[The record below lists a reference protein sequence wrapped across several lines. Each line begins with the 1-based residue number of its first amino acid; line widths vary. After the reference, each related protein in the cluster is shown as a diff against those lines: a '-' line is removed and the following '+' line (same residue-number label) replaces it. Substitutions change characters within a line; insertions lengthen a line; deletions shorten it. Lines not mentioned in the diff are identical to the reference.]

1 MGPQVDGPVAF
12 IGVGKI
18 GTPMAARLIAAG
30 HELVV
35 YDKSQGAAERMAGSN
50 VEVAE
55 SAAAAVEA
63 CETVFTCLPGP
74 SEFNDLLFGDDSLA
88 GALRQGS
95 ILVDHTTN
103 SPEVISSAAAR
114 LEDRGVSLIDVPVS
128 GGVEG
133 ARTGDLTALVGGS
146 ETDVVRVR
154 PYLDAMC
161 SSVFH
166 LGPVGSG
173 TVAKLMN
180 NLACFTL
187 DQVIAECLTIGVK
200 AGADPQRLF
209 DALKGSAL
217 GKGGNINVRLVETFM
232 RSDFEPRFT
241 LAGAHKDLSLALEL
255 ADSLNVPLRITP
267 LALSELREAV
277 ERGLGDRD
285 ASIAMTLQEER
296 SGVRARPI
304 GGSTGA

>member
-1 MGPQVDGPVAF
+1 MGSQVDGPIAF

-30 HELVV
+30 HKLVI
-35 YDKSQGAAERMAGSN
+35 YDKNQDAAKRLSGPN

-55 SAAAAVEA
+55 SGVAAAEA
-63 CETVFTCLPGP
+63 CDTVLTCLPGP
-74 SEFNDLLFGDDSLA
+74 NEFNDLLFGDDALA

-103 SPEVISSAAAR
+103 SPMVISSAGKQ
-114 LEDRGVSLIDVPVS
+114 LECQGVSMIDAPVS

-133 ARTGDLTALVGGS
+133 ARIGDLTALVGGR
-146 ETDVVRVR
+146 ETDVDRVR

-187 DQVIAECLTIGVK
+187 DQVIAECLTIGVR
-200 AGADPQRLF
+200 AGVDPQRLF

-255 ADSLNVPLRITP
+255 ADRLNVPLRIAP

-277 ERGLGDRD
+277 KRGFSNLD

-304 GGSTGA
+304 GGSTDA

>member
-1 MGPQVDGPVAF
+1 MGPKADSPVAF

-18 GTPMAARLIAAG
+18 GTPMAERLIAAG
-30 HELVV
+30 HTLVV
-35 YDKSQGAAERMAGSN
+35 HDKNRDAAESLAGPN
-50 VEVAE
+50 VEVAN
-55 SAAAAVEA
+55 SAAAAADA
-63 CETVFTCLPGP
+63 CEAILTCLPGP
-74 SEFNDLLFGDDSLA
+74 AEFEELLFGEDALA

-103 SPEVISSAAAR
+103 SPAVISSAAER
-114 LEDRGVSLIDVPVS
+114 LATQGVSLIDAPVS

-133 ARTGDLTALVGGS
+133 ARIGDLTALVGGDD
-146 ETDVVRVR
+146 TDVDRVR

-166 LGPVGSG
+166 LGRVGSG

-200 AGADPQRLF
+200 AGIDPQRLF

-241 LAGAHKDLSLALEL
+241 LAGAHKDLSLAVEL
-255 ADSLNVPLRITP
+255 AKSLDVPLRI
-267 LALSELREAV
+267 S
-277 ERGLGDRD
+277 
-285 ASIAMTLQEER
+285 R
-296 SGVRARPI
+296 SPWRNWHRRKNAGWATATRR
-304 GGSTGA
+304 

>member
-1 MGPQVDGPVAF
+1 MGPQLDAPVAF

-18 GTPMAARLIAAG
+18 GTPMAERLISAG
-30 HELVV
+30 HTLIV
-35 YDKSQGAAERMAGSN
+35 YDRNRDAAESLAGSN
-50 VEVAE
+50 VDVAE
-55 SAAAAVEA
+55 SAVAAAAA
-63 CETVFTCLPGP
+63 CDAVLTCLPGP
-74 SEFNDLLFGDDSLA
+74 TEFEDLLFGDDALA
-88 GALRQGS
+88 GALREGS

-103 SPEVISSAAAR
+103 SPAVISSAAER
-114 LEDRGVSLIDVPVS
+114 LESEGVSLIDAPVS

-133 ARTGDLTALVGGS
+133 ARIGDLTALVGGK
-146 ETDVVRVR
+146 ETDVARVR

-166 LGPVGSG
+166 LGPIGSG

-187 DQVIAECLTIGVK
+187 DQVIAECLTIGAK
-200 AGADPQRLF
+200 AGIDPQRLF

-241 LAGAHKDLSLALEL
+241 LKGAHKDISLAVEL
-255 ADSLNVPLRITP
+255 ADRLNVPLRIAP
-267 LALSELREAV
+267 LALSELDDAV
-277 ERGLGDRD
+277 ERGHGDLD

-296 SGVRARPI
+296 SGVRARPDNC
-304 GGSTGA
+304 STNI

>member
-1 MGPQVDGPVAF
+1 MDAPVAF

-30 HELVV
+30 HKLVV
-35 YDKSQGAAERMAGSN
+35 YDKNRNAAESLAGRN
-50 VEVAE
+50 VEVAG
-55 SAAAAVEA
+55 SAVAAVET
-63 CETVFTCLPGP
+63 CDIVLTCLPGP
-74 SEFNDLLFGDDSLA
+74 TEFEDLLFGEDALA
-88 GALRQGS
+88 GALREGS
-95 ILVDHTTN
+95 VLVDHTTN
-103 SPEVISSAAAR
+103 SPAVISSAAAR
-114 LEDRGVSLIDVPVS
+114 LENAGVSLIDAPVS

-133 ARTGDLTALVGGS
+133 ARIGDLTALVGGN
-146 ETDVVRVR
+146 EGVVTRIR

-166 LGPVGSG
+166 LGPAGSG

-187 DQVIAECLTIGVK
+187 DQVIAECLTIGAK
-200 AGADPQRLF
+200 AGVEPQRLF

-241 LAGAHKDLSLALEL
+241 LAGAHKDLSLAVEL
-255 ADSLNVPLRITP
+255 AERLNVPLRISP
-267 LALSELREAV
+267 LALSELTEAK

-296 SGVRARPI
+296 SGVRARP
-304 GGSTGA
+304 AAD

>member
-1 MGPQVDGPVAF
+1 MDAPVAF

-30 HELVV
+30 HNLVV
-35 YDKSQGAAERMAGSN
+35 YDKNRNAAESLAGRN
-50 VEVAE
+50 VEVAG
-55 SAAAAVEA
+55 SAVAAVET
-63 CETVFTCLPGP
+63 CDTVLTCLPGP
-74 SEFNDLLFGDDSLA
+74 TEFEDLLFGEDALA
-88 GALRQGS
+88 GALREGS
-95 ILVDHTTN
+95 VLVDHTTN
-103 SPEVISSAAAR
+103 SPAVISSAAER
-114 LEDRGVSLIDVPVS
+114 LENAGVCLIDAPVS

-133 ARTGDLTALVGGS
+133 ARIGDLTALVGGD
-146 ETDVVRVR
+146 EDVITRVR

-187 DQVIAECLTIGVK
+187 DQVIAECLTIGAK
-200 AGADPQRLF
+200 AGVEPQRLF

-241 LAGAHKDLSLALEL
+241 LAGAHKDLSLAVEL
-255 ADSLNVPLRITP
+255 AERLNVPLRISP
-267 LALSELREAV
+267 LALSELTEAK

-296 SGVRARPI
+296 SGVRARPA
-304 GGSTGA
+304 TD

>member
-1 MGPQVDGPVAF
+1 MGPQVDAPVAF

-30 HELVV
+30 HNLVLF
-35 YDKSQGAAERMAGSN
+35 DRDRDAAENLAGPN
-50 VEVAE
+50 AEVAE
-55 SAAAAVEA
+55 SAAAAAKA
-63 CETVFTCLPGP
+63 CDTVLTCLPGP
-74 SEFNDLLFGDDSLA
+74 TEFKDLLFGDDALA
-88 GALRQGS
+88 NALRSGS
-95 ILVDHTTN
+95 VLVDHTTN
-103 SPEVISSAAAR
+103 SPAVVSSAAER
-114 LEDRGVSLIDVPVS
+114 LENAGVSLIDAPVS

-133 ARTGDLTALVGGS
+133 ARTGDLTALVGGGDA
-146 ETDVVRVR
+146 DVERVR

-187 DQVIAECLTIGVK
+187 DQIIAECLTIGVK
-200 AGADPQRLF
+200 AGVDPQRLF

-232 RSDFEPRFT
+232 QSDFEPRFT
-241 LAGAHKDLSLALEL
+241 LTGAHKDLSLAVEL
-255 ADSLNVPLRITP
+255 ADRLNVPLRIAP
-267 LALSELREAV
+267 LALSELREAK

-296 SGVRARPI
+296 SGVSARPNND
-304 GGSTGA
+304 SAND

>member
-1 MGPQVDGPVAF
+1 MGPQVDAPVAF

-30 HELVV
+30 HNLVLF
-35 YDKSQGAAERMAGSN
+35 DRDRDAAENLAGPN
-50 VEVAE
+50 AEVAE
-55 SAAAAVEA
+55 SAAVAAEA
-63 CETVFTCLPGP
+63 CDTVLTCLPGP
-74 SEFNDLLFGDDSLA
+74 TEFKDLLFGDGGLA
-88 GALRQGS
+88 NALRRGS
-95 ILVDHTTN
+95 VLVDHTTN
-103 SPEVISSAAAR
+103 SPAVVSSAAER
-114 LEDRGVSLIDVPVS
+114 LEKAGVSLIDAPVS

-133 ARTGDLTALVGGS
+133 ARTGDLTALVGGGDA
-146 ETDVVRVR
+146 DVKRVR
-154 PYLDAMC
+154 PYLEAMC

-166 LGPVGSG
+166 LGLVGSG

-200 AGADPQRLF
+200 AGVDPQRLF
-209 DALKGSAL
+209 EALKGSAL

-241 LAGAHKDLSLALEL
+241 LTGAHKDLSLAVEL
-255 ADSLNVPLRITP
+255 ADSLNVPLRIAP
-267 LALSELREAV
+267 LALSELTEAK

-296 SGVRARPI
+296 SGVSARPNN
-304 GGSTGA
+304 GSAND

>member
-1 MGPQVDGPVAF
+1 MGQEVDAPVAF

-18 GTPMAARLIAAG
+18 GTPMAERLIAAG
-30 HELVV
+30 HNLVIH
-35 YDKSQGAAERMAGSN
+35 DKNRDAAERMSGPN
-50 VEVAE
+50 VVVAD
-55 SAAAAVEA
+55 SAAAAAGA
-63 CETVFTCLPGP
+63 CDTVLTCLPGP
-74 SEFNDLLFGDDSLA
+74 TEFNDLLFGEDALA
-88 GALRQGS
+88 GDLCEGS
-95 ILVDHTTN
+95 VLVDHTTN
-103 SPEVISSAAAR
+103 SPTVISSAAEQ
-114 LEDRGVSLIDVPVS
+114 LENKGVSLIDAPVS

-133 ARTGDLTALVGGS
+133 ARTGDLTALVGGDDN
-146 ETDVVRVR
+146 DVDRVR

-200 AGADPQRLF
+200 AGVDPKSLF

-241 LAGAHKDLSLALEL
+241 LNGAHKDLSLAVEL
-255 ADSLNVPLRITP
+255 ADGLDVPLRISP
-267 LALSELREAV
+267 LALAELTEAK

-296 SGVRARPI
+296 SGVRARP
-304 GGSTGA
+304 TAD

>member
-1 MGPQVDGPVAF
+1 MGLKVDAPVVF

-18 GTPMAARLIAAG
+18 GTPMAERLVAAG
-30 HELVV
+30 HNLVV
-35 YDKSQGAAERMAGSN
+35 YDKNRDAAECLADPN
-50 VEVAE
+50 VGVAD
-55 SAAAAVEA
+55 SAAAAA
-63 CETVFTCLPGP
+63 ETCDILLTCLPGP
-74 SEFNDLLFGDDSLA
+74 NEFNALLFGEDALA
-88 GALRQGS
+88 GALREGS
-95 ILVDHTTN
+95 VLVDHTTN
-103 SPEVISSAAAR
+103 SPAVISSAAER
-114 LEDRGVSLIDVPVS
+114 LETAGVSLIDAPVS

-133 ARTGDLTALVGGS
+133 ARTGDLTALVGGNDA
-146 ETDVVRVR
+146 DVDRVR

-200 AGADPQRLF
+200 AGVDPQSLF

-217 GKGGNINVRLVETFM
+217 GKGGNINLRLVETFM

-241 LAGAHKDLSLALEL
+241 LAGAHKDLSLAVEL
-255 ADSLNVPLRITP
+255 ADNLEVPLRISP
-267 LALSELREAV
+267 LALAELAEAK

-296 SGVRARPI
+296 SGVRARP
-304 GGSTGA
+304 TAD

>member
-1 MGPQVDGPVAF
+1 MGLQADAAVAF

-18 GTPMAARLIAAG
+18 GTPMAERLVAAG
-30 HELVV
+30 HNLVV
-35 YDKSQGAAERMAGSN
+35 YDKNRDAAECLADPN
-50 VEVAE
+50 VGVAD
-55 SAAAAVEA
+55 SAAAAA
-63 CETVFTCLPGP
+63 ETCDILLTCLPGP
-74 SEFNDLLFGDDSLA
+74 NEFNALLFGEDALA
-88 GALRQGS
+88 GALREGS
-95 ILVDHTTN
+95 VLVDHTTN
-103 SPEVISSAAAR
+103 SPAVISSAAER
-114 LEDRGVSLIDVPVS
+114 LETAGVSLIDAPVS

-133 ARTGDLTALVGGS
+133 ARIGDLTALVGGD
-146 ETDVVRVR
+146 ENDVERVR
-154 PYLDAMC
+154 PYIDAMC

-200 AGADPQRLF
+200 AGVDPQSLF

-232 RSDFEPRFT
+232 HSDFEPRFT
-241 LAGAHKDLSLALEL
+241 LAGAYKDLSLAVEL
-255 ADSLNVPLRITP
+255 ADNLEVPLRISR
-267 LALSELREAV
+267 LALAELAEAKD
-277 ERGLGDRD
+277 RGLGGRD

-296 SGVRARPI
+296 SGVRARPA
-304 GGSTGA
+304 TD

>member
-1 MGPQVDGPVAF
+1 
-12 IGVGKI
+12 
-18 GTPMAARLIAAG
+18 MADRLIAAG
-30 HELVV
+30 HNLVV
-35 YDKSQGAAERMAGSN
+35 YDKNRDAAERLSGPN
-50 VEVAE
+50 VEVAD
-55 SAAAAVEA
+55 SAGCRGRTPATSCSPA
-63 CETVFTCLPGP
+63 CRDRLNSKE
-74 SEFNDLLFGDDSLA
+74 LLFGDDSLA

-95 ILVDHTTN
+95 VLVDHTTN
-103 SPEVISSAAAR
+103 SPAVISSAAER
-114 LEDRGVSLIDVPVS
+114 LETRGVSLIDAPVS

-133 ARTGDLTALVGGS
+133 ARTGDLTALVGGD
-146 ETDVVRVR
+146 ENDVERVR
-154 PYLDAMC
+154 PYIDAMC

-200 AGADPQRLF
+200 AGVDPQRLF

-241 LAGAHKDLSLALEL
+241 LTGAHKDLSLAVEL
-255 ADSLNVPLRITP
+255 AERLDVPLRISP
-267 LALSELREAV
+267 LALAELAEAK
-277 ERGLGDRD
+277 ERGLGGRD

-296 SGVRARPI
+296 SGVRARPA
-304 GGSTGA
+304 GD

>member
-1 MGPQVDGPVAF
+1 MGLKVDSPVAF

-18 GTPMAARLIAAG
+18 GTPMAERLIAAG
-30 HELVV
+30 HRLVI
-35 YDKSQGAAERMAGSN
+35 YDKNRESAERLAGPN
-50 VEVAE
+50 VEVAI
-55 SAAAAVEA
+55 SAAAAAEA
-63 CETVFTCLPGP
+63 CEILLTCLPGP
-74 SEFNDLLFGDDSLA
+74 IEFKQLLFGEDMLA

-95 ILVDHTTN
+95 VLVDTTTN
-103 SPEVISSAAAR
+103 SPAVISSAAER
-114 LEDRGVSLIDVPVS
+114 LEKTGVSLIDAPVS

-133 ARTGDLTALVGGS
+133 ARIGDLTALVGGGDA
-146 ETDVVRVR
+146 DVDRVH

-161 SSVFH
+161 SSIFH

-200 AGADPQRLF
+200 AGVDPQRLF

-241 LAGAHKDLSLALEL
+241 LAGAHKDLSLAVEL
-255 ADSLNVPLRITP
+255 ADRLGVPLRISP
-267 LALSELREAV
+267 LALSELVEAK
-277 ERGLGDRD
+277 ERGLGNRD

-296 SGVRARPI
+296 SGVRARP
-304 GGSTGA
+304 AVD

>member
-1 MGPQVDGPVAF
+1 
-12 IGVGKI
+12 
-18 GTPMAARLIAAG
+18 MADRLIAAG
-30 HELVV
+30 HNLVV
-35 YDKSQGAAERMAGSN
+35 YDKNRDAAERLSGPN
-50 VEVAE
+50 VKVAD
-55 SAAAAVEA
+55 SAFAAANA
-63 CETVFTCLPGP
+63 CDILLTCLPGP
-74 SEFNDLLFGDDSLA
+74 TEFKELLFGDDSLA

-95 ILVDHTTN
+95 VLVDHTTN
-103 SPEVISSAAAR
+103 SPAVISSAAER
-114 LEDRGVSLIDVPVS
+114 LETRGVSLIDAPVS

-133 ARTGDLTALVGGS
+133 ARTGDLTALVGGD
-146 ETDVVRVR
+146 ENDVERVR
-154 PYLDAMC
+154 PYIDAMC

-200 AGADPQRLF
+200 AGVDPQRLF

-241 LAGAHKDLSLALEL
+241 LTGAHKDLSLAVEL
-255 ADSLNVPLRITP
+255 AERLDVPLRISP
-267 LALSELREAV
+267 LALAELAEAK

-296 SGVRARPI
+296 SGVRARPA
-304 GGSTGA
+304 SD

>member
-1 MGPQVDGPVAF
+1 MGPQVAAPVAF

-30 HELVV
+30 HKLVI
-35 YDKSQGAAERMAGSN
+35 YDKNRHAAERLCGPN
-50 VEVAE
+50 VKVAD
-55 SAAAAVEA
+55 SAAAAAED
-63 CETVFTCLPGP
+63 CDTVLICLPGP
-74 SEFNDLLFGDDSLA
+74 TEFEDLLFGEDALA
-88 GALRQGS
+88 GALREGS
-95 ILVDHTTN
+95 VLVDHTTN
-103 SPEVISSAAAR
+103 SPAVISSAAER
-114 LEDRGVSLIDVPVS
+114 LENAGVSLIDAPVS

-133 ARTGDLTALVGGS
+133 AQTGDLTALVGGD
-146 ETDVVRVR
+146 EGVVTRVR

-166 LGPVGSG
+166 LGPAGSG

-200 AGADPQRLF
+200 AGVDPQSLF

-241 LAGAHKDLSLALEL
+241 LAGAHKDLSLAVEL
-255 ADSLNVPLRITP
+255 AERLNVPLRISP
-267 LALSELREAV
+267 LALSELAEAKD
-277 ERGLGDRD
+277 RGLGNRD
-285 ASIAMTLQEER
+285 ASIAMMLQEER
-296 SGVRARPI
+296 SGVRARPVI
-304 GGSTGA
+304 KSPGD

>member
-30 HELVV
+30 HELFV
-35 YDKSQGAAERMAGSN
+35 YDKNQGAAKRMAGSN

-55 SAAAAVEA
+55 SAAAAAEA

-74 SEFNDLLFGDDSLA
+74 REFNDLLFGDDALA
-88 GALRQGS
+88 EALRPGS

-103 SPEVISSAAAR
+103 SPEVISSAGKQ
-114 LEDRGVSLIDVPVS
+114 LESQGVSLIDCPVS

-133 ARTGDLTALVGGS
+133 ARTGDLTALVGGR
-146 ETDVVRVR
+146 ETDVARVR
-154 PYLDAMC
+154 LYLDAMC

-304 GGSTGA
+304 DGSADA

>member
-1 MGPQVDGPVAF
+1 MGPQVYAPVAF

-18 GTPMAARLIAAG
+18 GTPMAECLIDAG
-30 HELVV
+30 HNLVI
-35 YDKSQGAAERMAGSN
+35 YDKNRDAAESLAGSN
-50 VEVAE
+50 VEIAE
-55 SAAAAVEA
+55 SAAAAAEA
-63 CETVFTCLPGP
+63 CDTVLTCLPGP
-74 SEFNDLLFGDDSLA
+74 TEFEDLLFGDYALA
-88 GALRQGS
+88 NVLRPGS

-103 SPEVISSAAAR
+103 SLAVISSASEK
-114 LEDRGVSLIDVPVS
+114 LENLGVSLIDAPVS

-133 ARTGDLTALVGGS
+133 ARIGDLTALVGGK
-146 ETDVVRVR
+146 EADVARVR
-154 PYLDAMC
+154 PYIDAMC

-200 AGADPQRLF
+200 AGVDPQNLF

-241 LAGAHKDLSLALEL
+241 LKGAHKDLSLAVEL
-255 ADSLNVPLRITP
+255 ADRLDVPLRIAP
-267 LALSELREAV
+267 LALSELSEAV
-277 ERGLGDRD
+277 ERGHGDRD
-285 ASIAMTLQEER
+285 ASIAMTLQEDR
-296 SGVRARPI
+296 SGVRARP
-304 GGSTGA
+304 TAE

>member
-1 MGPQVDGPVAF
+1 MGPQIDGPIAF

-18 GTPMAARLIAAG
+18 GTPMAARLIDAG
-30 HELVV
+30 HDLIV
-35 YDKSQGAAERMAGSN
+35 YDKNQDAADRLAGCN

-55 SAAAAVEA
+55 SGVAAAEA
-63 CETVFTCLPGP
+63 CDTVLTCLPGP
-74 SEFNDLLFGDDSLA
+74 TEFNELLFGKDALA

-103 SPEVISSAAAR
+103 SPMVISSTGKQ
-114 LEDRGVSLIDVPVS
+114 LESQGVSLIDSPVS

-133 ARTGDLTALVGGS
+133 ARIGDLTALVGGR
-146 ETDVVRVR
+146 EADVARVR

-187 DQVIAECLTIGVK
+187 DQVIAECLTIGVR
-200 AGADPQRLF
+200 AGVDPQSLF

-255 ADSLNVPLRITP
+255 ADRLDVTLRIAP
-267 LALSELREAV
+267 LALSELREALD
-277 ERGLGDRD
+277 RGLGDLD

-304 GGSTGA
+304 GGSTDA

>member
-1 MGPQVDGPVAF
+1 MGPQVDAPVAF

-18 GTPMAARLIAAG
+18 GTPMAERLIAAG
-30 HELVV
+30 HNLVI
-35 YDKSQGAAERMAGSN
+35 YDKNRESAEGLSGPN
-50 VEVAE
+50 VEVAD
-55 SAAAAVEA
+55 SAAAAAES
-63 CETVFTCLPGP
+63 CDILLTCLPGP
-74 SEFNDLLFGDDSLA
+74 TEFNDLLFGEDALA
-88 GALRQGS
+88 GVLRQGS

-103 SPEVISSAAAR
+103 SPAVITSAAER
-114 LEDRGVSLIDVPVS
+114 LAIQGVSLIDAPVS

-133 ARTGDLTALVGGS
+133 ARTGDLTALVGGD
-146 ETDVVRVR
+146 ENDVERVR
-154 PYLDAMC
+154 PYIVSMC

-200 AGADPQRLF
+200 AGVDPQSLF

-241 LAGAHKDLSLALEL
+241 LAGAHKDLSLAVEL
-255 ADSLNVPLRITP
+255 ADNLEVPLRISR
-267 LALSELREAV
+267 LALAELAEAK

-296 SGVRARPI
+296 SGVRARPA
-304 GGSTGA
+304 TD

>member
-1 MGPQVDGPVAF
+1 MGSQVDGKIAF

-35 YDKSQGAAERMAGSN
+35 YDKNQGAANRLTGCN

-55 SAAAAVEA
+55 SAAAAAEA

-74 SEFNDLLFGDDSLA
+74 NEFNDLLFGDDSLA
-88 GALRQGS
+88 GALSQGS

-103 SPEVISSAAAR
+103 SPMVISSAGKK
-114 LEDRGVSLIDVPVS
+114 LESQGVSLIDCPVS

-133 ARTGDLTALVGGS
+133 ARTGDLTALVGGR
-146 ETDVVRVR
+146 ETDVARVR
-154 PYLDAMC
+154 LYLDAMC

-304 GGSTGA
+304 DRSADA

>member
-1 MGPQVDGPVAF
+1 MGQPGDARVAF

-18 GTPMAARLIAAG
+18 GTPMAERLVAAG
-30 HELVV
+30 HNLVI
-35 YDKSQGAAERMAGSN
+35 YDKNRDSAERVSGPN
-50 VEVAE
+50 VEIAY

-63 CETVFTCLPGP
+63 CDTVLTCLPGP
-74 SEFNDLLFGDDSLA
+74 AEFNDLLFGENSLA
-88 GALRQGS
+88 CALRAGS
-95 ILVDHTTN
+95 VLVDHTTN
-103 SPEVISSAAAR
+103 SPVVISSAAER
-114 LEDRGVSLIDVPVS
+114 LAIQGVSLIDAPVS

-133 ARTGDLTALVGGS
+133 ARTGDLTALVGGD
-146 ETDVVRVR
+146 ENDVERVR
-154 PYLDAMC
+154 PYIVSMC

-200 AGADPQRLF
+200 AGVDPQSLF

-232 RSDFEPRFT
+232 HSDFEPRFT
-241 LAGAHKDLSLALEL
+241 LAGAYKDLSLAVEL
-255 ADSLNVPLRITP
+255 ADNLEVPLRISR
-267 LALSELREAV
+267 LALAELAEAK

-296 SGVRARPI
+296 SGVRARP
-304 GGSTGA
+304 AAD

>member
-1 MGPQVDGPVAF
+1 MGRKADAPVAF

-18 GTPMAARLIAAG
+18 GTPMAERLIAAG
-30 HELVV
+30 HNLVV
-35 YDKSQGAAERMAGSN
+35 YDKNRESAEGLAGPN
-50 VEVAE
+50 VEVAD
-55 SAAAAVEA
+55 SAAAAAEA
-63 CETVFTCLPGP
+63 CDILLTCLPGP
-74 SEFNDLLFGDDSLA
+74 AEFNDLLFGEDPLA
-88 GALRQGS
+88 GAIRQGS
-95 ILVDHTTN
+95 VLVDHTTN
-103 SPEVISSAAAR
+103 SPTVISSAAER
-114 LEDRGVSLIDVPVS
+114 LEKADVSLIDAPVS

-133 ARTGDLTALVGGS
+133 ARIGDLTALVGADDD
-146 ETDVVRVR
+146 EVARVR

-200 AGADPQRLF
+200 AGIDPQRLF

-232 RSDFEPRFT
+232 SNDFEPRFT
-241 LAGAHKDLSLALEL
+241 LTGAHKDLSLAVEL
-255 ADSLNVPLRITP
+255 AERLDVPLRISP
-267 LALSELREAV
+267 IALAELSEAK

-296 SGVRARPI
+296 SGVRARP
-304 GGSTGA
+304 AAD

>member
-1 MGPQVDGPVAF
+1 MGPQVDAPVAF

-30 HELVV
+30 HNLVLF
-35 YDKSQGAAERMAGSN
+35 DRDRDAAEFLAGPN
-50 VEVAE
+50 AEVAE
-55 SAAAAVEA
+55 SAAVAAKA
-63 CETVFTCLPGP
+63 CDTVLTCLPGP
-74 SEFNDLLFGDDSLA
+74 TEFKDLLFGDDALA
-88 GALRQGS
+88 DALRSGS
-95 ILVDHTTN
+95 VLVDHTTN
-103 SPEVISSAAAR
+103 SPAAVSSAAER
-114 LEDRGVSLIDVPVS
+114 LENSGVSLIDAPVS

-133 ARTGDLTALVGGS
+133 ARTGDLTAWVGGGDADG
-146 ETDVVRVR
+146 ERVR

-200 AGADPQRLF
+200 AGVDPQRLF

-232 RSDFEPRFT
+232 QSDFEPRFT
-241 LAGAHKDLSLALEL
+241 LTGAHKDLSLAVEL
-255 ADSLNVPLRITP
+255 AERLNVPLRIAP
-267 LALSELREAV
+267 LALSELTEAK

-296 SGVRARPI
+296 SGVSARPSN
-304 GGSTGA
+304 GSAKD

>member
-1 MGPQVDGPVAF
+1 MGPQVDAPVAF

-30 HELVV
+30 HNLVLF
-35 YDKSQGAAERMAGSN
+35 DRDRDAAENLAGPN
-50 VEVAE
+50 ADVAE
-55 SAAAAVEA
+55 SAAVAAEA
-63 CETVFTCLPGP
+63 CDTVLTCLPGP
-74 SEFNDLLFGDDSLA
+74 TEFKDLLFGDDALA
-88 GALRQGS
+88 KALRSGS
-95 ILVDHTTN
+95 VLIDHTTN
-103 SPEVISSAAAR
+103 SPAVVSSAAER
-114 LEDRGVSLIDVPVS
+114 LENAGISLIDAPVS

-133 ARTGDLTALVGGS
+133 ARTGDLTALVGGGDA
-146 ETDVVRVR
+146 DVKRVR

-200 AGADPQRLF
+200 AGVDPQRLF

-232 RSDFEPRFT
+232 QSDFEPRFT
-241 LAGAHKDLSLALEL
+241 LTGAHKDLSLAVEL
-255 ADSLNVPLRITP
+255 ADSLNVPLRIAP
-267 LALSELREAV
+267 LALSELREAK

-296 SGVRARPI
+296 SGVSARPNN
-304 GGSTGA
+304 GSAND

>member
-1 MGPQVDGPVAF
+1 MDAPVAF

-30 HELVV
+30 HKLVV
-35 YDKSQGAAERMAGSN
+35 YDKNRNAAESLAGRN
-50 VEVAE
+50 VEVAG
-55 SAAAAVEA
+55 SAVAAAGA
-63 CETVFTCLPGP
+63 CDTVLTCLPGP
-74 SEFNDLLFGDDSLA
+74 TEFEDLLFGEDAPA
-88 GALRQGS
+88 GALREGS
-95 ILVDHTTN
+95 VLVDHTTN
-103 SPEVISSAAAR
+103 SPSVISSAAER
-114 LEDRGVSLIDVPVS
+114 LENAGVSLIDAPVS

-133 ARTGDLTALVGGS
+133 ARIGDLTALVGGD
-146 ETDVVRVR
+146 EDVVTRIR

-166 LGPVGSG
+166 LGPAGSG

-187 DQVIAECLTIGVK
+187 DQVIAECLTIGAK
-200 AGADPQRLF
+200 AGVEPQRLF

-241 LAGAHKDLSLALEL
+241 LAGAHKDLSLAVEL
-255 ADSLNVPLRITP
+255 AERLNVPLRISP
-267 LALSELREAV
+267 LALSELTEAK

-296 SGVRARPI
+296 SGVRARP
-304 GGSTGA
+304 AAD

>member
-1 MGPQVDGPVAF
+1 MGREVDAPVAF

-18 GTPMAARLIAAG
+18 GTPMAERLIAAG
-30 HELVV
+30 HSLMV
-35 YDKSQGAAERMAGSN
+35 YDKDRGAAESLSGPN
-50 VEVAE
+50 VKVAD
-55 SAAAAVEA
+55 SAVAAAEA
-63 CETVFTCLPGP
+63 SDVLLTCLPGP
-74 SEFNDLLFGDDSLA
+74 AEFNELLFGDDALA
-88 GALRQGS
+88 GALRQGTV
-95 ILVDHTTN
+95 LVDHTTN
-103 SPEVISSAAAR
+103 SPTVISSAAER
-114 LEDRGVSLIDVPVS
+114 LATQGVSLIDAPVS

-133 ARTGDLTALVGGS
+133 ARIGDLTALVGG
-146 ETDVVRVR
+146 DDAAVDRVR
-154 PYLDAMC
+154 LYIDAMC

-200 AGADPQRLF
+200 AGIDPQILF

-241 LAGAHKDLSLALEL
+241 LAGAHKDLSLAVEL
-255 ADSLNVPLRITP
+255 AGRLDVPLRISP
-267 LALSELREAV
+267 LALAELAEAK

-296 SGVRARPI
+296 SGVRARP
-304 GGSTGA
+304 TDD

>member
-1 MGPQVDGPVAF
+1 MGSQVDGKIAF

-35 YDKSQGAAERMAGSN
+35 YDKNQGAAERMAGSN

-55 SAAAAVEA
+55 SAAAAAEA
-63 CETVFTCLPGP
+63 CDVIFTCLPGP

-88 GALRQGS
+88 VALSQGS

-103 SPEVISSAAAR
+103 SPMVISSAGKK
-114 LEDRGVSLIDVPVS
+114 LESQGVSLIDCPVS

-133 ARTGDLTALVGGS
+133 ARTGDLTALVGGR
-146 ETDVVRVR
+146 ETDVARVR
-154 PYLDAMC
+154 LYLDAMC

-304 GGSTGA
+304 DRSADA

>member
-1 MGPQVDGPVAF
+1 MGPQVESPVAF

-18 GTPMAARLIAAG
+18 GTPMAERLIAAG
-30 HELVV
+30 HNLVV
-35 YDKSQGAAERMAGSN
+35 FDKNRVSAERMSGPN
-50 VEVAE
+50 VEVA
-55 SAAAAVEA
+55 SSVAAAAEA
-63 CETVFTCLPGP
+63 CDMVLTCLPGP
-74 SEFNDLLFGDDSLA
+74 AEFNDLLFGEDALA
-88 GALRQGS
+88 CALREGS
-95 ILVDHTTN
+95 VLVDHTTN
-103 SPEVISSAAAR
+103 SPVVISSAAER
-114 LEDRGVSLIDVPVS
+114 LEKPGVSLIDAPVS

-133 ARTGDLTALVGGS
+133 ARTGDLTALVGGNDA
-146 ETDVVRVR
+146 DVDRVR

-200 AGADPQRLF
+200 AGVDPQSLF

-241 LAGAHKDLSLALEL
+241 LAGAHKDLSLAVEL
-255 ADSLNVPLRITP
+255 ANNLEVPLRISP
-267 LALSELREAV
+267 LALAELAEAKD
-277 ERGLGDRD
+277 RGLGGRD

-296 SGVRARPI
+296 SGVRARPA
-304 GGSTGA
+304 TD